1 MGEGKYLNN
10 SKTKIISIV
19 GPTASGKTKLS
30 IALAE
35 KFNGEI
41 ISADSMQ
48 VYKEY
53 NILSAKPNKKDLS
66 KISHHL
72 IDILSVDETFS
83 VAEFVKLARE
93 CISDISGRYKLPFL
107 VGGTGLYLDSLIKN
121 IDYEC
126 SSSDIETN
134 TEISKFKSLSNNEL
148 MSILL
153 EVDKK
158 TAEKIHINDTKRLL
172 RAVEFFHTTGY
183 PISQQVERSL
193 KAERLYDVCKIG
205 LNFSN
210 RDLLYNQ
217 INLRVDEMFK
227 DGIVQEVKNI
237 ESNYKPSKTAQA
249 AIGYKELIN
258 YINSKETLENTC
270 ENLKMV
276 TRRYA
281 KRQLT
286 WFRRDKEIN
295 WINIDDFRDFS
306 EVICYAENIIKKF
319 VDE

>member
-1 MGEGKYLNN
+1 MNN
-10 SKTKIISIV
+10 GKTKIISIV

-48 VYKEY
+48 VYKEF
-53 NILSAKPNKKDLS
+53 NILSAKPSEEDLC
-66 KISHHL
+66 KIPHHL
-72 IDILSVDETFS
+72 IDILSVNEVFS

-93 CISDISGRYKLPFL
+93 CISNISGREKLPFL
-107 VGGTGLYLDSLIKN
+107 VGGTGLYLDSLIRN

-126 SSSDIETN
+126 SSVDIEQN
-134 TEISKFKSLSNNEL
+134 EEINKLKSLSNSEL
-148 MSILL
+148 MDILL
-153 EVDKK
+153 EVDRK

-172 RAVEFFHTTGY
+172 RAVEFFYTMGY
-183 PISQQVERSL
+183 PISKQVENSL

-205 LNFSN
+205 LNFSS
-210 RDLLYNQ
+210 RELLYNQ

-227 DGIVQEVKNI
+227 DGIVREVKNI
-237 ESNYKPSKTAQA
+237 QSNYKPSKTAQA
-249 AIGYKELIN
+249 AIGYKELLD
-258 YINSKETLENTC
+258 YINSKESLESTC
-270 ENLKMV
+270 EKLKMV

-295 WINIDDFRDFS
+295 WINIDNFEDFS
-306 EVICYAENIIKKF
+306 EVICYAESIIKKF
-319 VDE
+319 INE

>member
-1 MGEGKYLNN
+1 MNKN
-10 SKTKIISIV
+10 KTKLISIV

-30 IALAE
+30 ISLAK

-41 ISADSMQ
+41 VSADSMQ
-48 VYKEY
+48 VYKEF
-53 NILSAKPNKKDLS
+53 NILSAKPNKEDLS
-66 KISHHL
+66 EIPHHL
-72 IDILSVDETFS
+72 IDILSVEEVFS
-83 VAEFVKLARE
+83 VAEFVKLARK
-93 CISDISGRYKLPFL
+93 CISDISIKNKLPFL

-126 SSSDIETN
+126 SPIA
-134 TEISKFKSLSNNEL
+134 TEQNEEIKRLKSLSNTEL
-148 MSILL
+148 MNILS

-172 RAVEFFHTTGY
+172 RAVEFFYTMGY
-183 PISQQVERSL
+183 PISKQVENSL

-210 RDLLYNQ
+210 RELLYDQ
-217 INLRVDEMFK
+217 INHRVDEMFK
-227 DGIVQEVKNI
+227 EGIVEEVRNI
-237 ESNYKPSKTAQA
+237 ELNNKLSKTAQA
-249 AIGYKELIN
+249 AIGYKELLD
-258 YINSKETLENTC
+258 YISSKETLENTC

-295 WINIDDFRDFS
+295 WINIDDFKDFS
-306 EVICYAENIIKKF
+306 EVICYAEDIIKKF
-319 VDE
+319 IDE

>member
-1 MGEGKYLNN
+1 MNN
-10 SKTKIISIV
+10 GKTKIVSIV
-19 GPTASGKTKLS
+19 GPTASGKTNLS

-48 VYKEY
+48 VYKEF
-53 NILSAKPNKKDLS
+53 NILSAKPSKEDLC
-66 KISHHL
+66 KIPHHL
-72 IDILSVDETFS
+72 IDILSVDESFS
-83 VAEFVKLARE
+83 VAEFVKLARK
-93 CISDISGRYKLPFL
+93 CIFDINCKNKLPFL

-126 SSSDIETN
+126 SSVDIEQNEETN
-134 TEISKFKSLSNNEL
+134 KLKSLSNSEL
-148 MSILL
+148 MDILS
-153 EVDKK
+153 EVDKT
-158 TAEKIHINDTKRLL
+158 TADKIHINDTKRLL
-172 RAVEFFHTTGY
+172 RAVEFFYTMGY
-183 PISQQVERSL
+183 PISRQVENSL
-193 KAERLYDVCKIG
+193 KAERLYNVCKIG

-217 INLRVDEMFK
+217 INLRVDEMFE
-227 DGIVQEVKNI
+227 DGIVEEVKNI
-237 ESNYKPSKTAQA
+237 QSNYKPSKTAQA
-249 AIGYKELIN
+249 AIGYKELLD
-258 YINSKETLENTC
+258 YINNEKSLEDTC

-295 WINIDDFRDFS
+295 WINIDNFRDFS
-306 EVICYAENIIKKF
+306 EVICYAESIIKKF
-319 VDE
+319 IDE